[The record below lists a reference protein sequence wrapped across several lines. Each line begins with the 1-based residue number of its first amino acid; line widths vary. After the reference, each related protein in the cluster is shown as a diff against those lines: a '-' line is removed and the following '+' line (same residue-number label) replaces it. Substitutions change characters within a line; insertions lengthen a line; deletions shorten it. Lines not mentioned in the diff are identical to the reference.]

1 MSKRYPPIFNVI
13 LFIVAVCVIIV
24 NPMTMLMPWIS
35 TVTSFVV
42 FAVSSIFNAVGY
54 VYDHYTI
61 FALHVVIIALYAKQ
75 LFGKE
80 AKAKYHEAIELAGT
94 YKQSNDEEEYREV
107 HCKLVDALAPLYI
120 ESTLVLI
127 VVTLNIIFPNFY
139 QFTLLQINWFGRVDV
154 TTDYVIIDGIKEK
167 NSQAYVRGYFIKANS
182 SEPQAE
188 EFNKVKT
195 EFAKRLYCGKAWT
208 LDALDFANAYYHKLP

>member
-13 LFIVAVCVIIV
+13 LFAVAVCIILA

-80 AKAKYHEAIELAGT
+80 AKVKYLKAIELVE
-94 YKQSNDEEEYREV
+94 SNKNLDNYNEYREV
-107 HCKLVDALAPLYI
+107 RDNLSGVLTPLYV
-120 ESTLVLI
+120 ESILVLI
-127 VVTLNIIFPNFY
+127 IIVLNTIFPNFY
-139 QFTLLQINWFGRVDV
+139 QFTLLQASCENGVDAVGDIAVLTFIQPMMIMLIFGATMMIGLVL
-154 TTDYVIIDGIKEK
+154 T
-167 NSQAYVRGYFIKANS
+167 YFKADS
-182 SEPQAE
+182 ILTSKLRSEAGEQ
-188 EFNKVKT
+188 
-195 EFAKRLYCGKAWT
+195 
-208 LDALDFANAYYHKLP
+208 

>member
-13 LFIVAVCVIIV
+13 LFAIAVCIILA

-80 AKAKYHEAIELAGT
+80 AKAKYLEAIELVE
-94 YKQSNDEEEYREV
+94 SNKNLDSYNEYREV
-107 HCKLVDALAPLYI
+107 RDNLVDVLTPLYV
-120 ESTLVLI
+120 ESILVLI
-127 VVTLNIIFPNFY
+127 IIVLNTIFPNFY
-139 QFTLLQINWFGRVDV
+139 QFTLLQASWERGVDKAGDIAILTFVQPMMITLIFG
-154 TTDYVIIDGIKEK
+154 TTIMIGLVL
-167 NSQAYVRGYFIKANS
+167 AYFKANS
-182 SEPQAE
+182 ILTSKLRSEAGE
-188 EFNKVKT
+188 
-195 EFAKRLYCGKAWT
+195 
-208 LDALDFANAYYHKLP
+208 

>member
-13 LFIVAVCVIIV
+13 LFIVAVCTILA

-54 VYDHYTI
+54 VYGHYTI

-80 AKAKYHEAIELAGT
+80 AKAKYLEAIELVE
-94 YKQSNDEEEYREV
+94 SNKNLDGYNEYREV
-107 HCKLVDALAPLYI
+107 RDNLGDVLAPMYV
-120 ESTLVLI
+120 ESILVLI
-127 VVTLNIIFPNFY
+127 IIVLNTIFPNFY
-139 QFTLLQINWFGRVDV
+139 QFTLLQASCKSGVDAVGDITVLTFIQLMTITLIFGATMMIGLVL
-154 TTDYVIIDGIKEK
+154 
-167 NSQAYVRGYFIKANS
+167 AYFKADS
-182 SEPQAE
+182 ILISKLRSEAGEQ
-188 EFNKVKT
+188 
-195 EFAKRLYCGKAWT
+195 
-208 LDALDFANAYYHKLP
+208 

>member
-13 LFIVAVCVIIV
+13 LFTVAVCIILA

-35 TVTSFVV
+35 TVTNLIV

-80 AKAKYHEAIELAGT
+80 AKAKYLEAIELVE
-94 YKQSNDEEEYREV
+94 SNKNLDNYNEYREV
-107 HCKLVDALAPLYI
+107 RDNLGDVLTPMYV
-120 ESTLVLI
+120 ESILVLI
-127 VVTLNIIFPNFY
+127 IIVLNTIFPNFY
-139 QFTLLQINWFGRVDV
+139 QFTLLQASCGSGVDAVGDITVLTFIQPMMITLIFG
-154 TTDYVIIDGIKEK
+154 TSMLIGLIL
-167 NSQAYVRGYFIKANS
+167 AYFKADS
-182 SEPQAE
+182 ILTSKLRSEAGEQ
-188 EFNKVKT
+188 
-195 EFAKRLYCGKAWT
+195 
-208 LDALDFANAYYHKLP
+208 

>member
-13 LFIVAVCVIIV
+13 LFIVAVCIILA

-80 AKAKYHEAIELAGT
+80 AKAKYLEAIELVE
-94 YKQSNDEEEYREV
+94 SNKNLDSYNEYREV
-107 HCKLVDALAPLYI
+107 RDNLGDVLTPIYV
-120 ESTLVLI
+120 ESILVLI
-127 VVTLNIIFPNFY
+127 IIVLNTIFPNFY
-139 QFTLLQINWFGRVDV
+139 QFTLLQASCESGVDAVGDIMVLTFIQPMTITLIFGATMMIGLVL
-154 TTDYVIIDGIKEK
+154 
-167 NSQAYVRGYFIKANS
+167 AYFKADS
-182 SEPQAE
+182 ILTSKLRSEAGEQ
-188 EFNKVKT
+188 
-195 EFAKRLYCGKAWT
+195 
-208 LDALDFANAYYHKLP
+208 

>member
-13 LFIVAVCVIIV
+13 LFIVAVCIILA

-80 AKAKYHEAIELAGT
+80 AKAKYLEAIELVE
-94 YKQSNDEEEYREV
+94 SNKNLDSYNEYREV
-107 HCKLVDALAPLYI
+107 RDNLGDVLTPMYV
-120 ESTLVLI
+120 ESILVLI
-127 VVTLNIIFPNFY
+127 IIVLNTIFPNFY
-139 QFTLLQINWFGRVDV
+139 QFTLLQASCESGVDAVWDITVLTFIQPMTITLIFGATIMIGLVL
-154 TTDYVIIDGIKEK
+154 
-167 NSQAYVRGYFIKANS
+167 AYFKADS
-182 SEPQAE
+182 ILTSKLRSEAGE
-188 EFNKVKT
+188 
-195 EFAKRLYCGKAWT
+195 
-208 LDALDFANAYYHKLP
+208 

>member
-13 LFIVAVCVIIV
+13 LFAVAVCIILA

-42 FAVSSIFNAVGY
+42 FAVSGIFNAVGY

-80 AKAKYHEAIELAGT
+80 AKAKYLEAIELVE
-94 YKQSNDEEEYREV
+94 SNKNLDSYNEYREV
-107 HCKLVDALAPLYI
+107 RDNLGDVLTPMYV
-120 ESTLVLI
+120 ESILVLI
-127 VVTLNIIFPNFY
+127 IIVLNTIFPNFY
-139 QFTLLQINWFGRVDV
+139 QFTLLHASCESGVDAVGDITVLTFIQPMTITLIFGATMMIGLVL
-154 TTDYVIIDGIKEK
+154 
-167 NSQAYVRGYFIKANS
+167 AYFKADS
-182 SEPQAE
+182 ILTSKLRSETGEQ
-188 EFNKVKT
+188 
-195 EFAKRLYCGKAWT
+195 
-208 LDALDFANAYYHKLP
+208 

>member
-13 LFIVAVCVIIV
+13 LFIVAVCIILA

-80 AKAKYHEAIELAGT
+80 AKAKYLEAIELVE
-94 YKQSNDEEEYREV
+94 SNKNLDSYNEYREV
-107 HCKLVDALAPLYI
+107 RDNLGDALTPMYV
-120 ESTLVLI
+120 ESILILIIIVLN
-127 VVTLNIIFPNFY
+127 TIFPNFY
-139 QFTLLQINWFGRVDV
+139 QFTLLQASCESGVDV
-154 TTDYVIIDGIKEK
+154 VGDITVLTFIQPMMIALIFGATMMIGLVL
-167 NSQAYVRGYFIKANS
+167 AYFKADS
-182 SEPQAE
+182 ILTSKLRSEAGEQ
-188 EFNKVKT
+188 
-195 EFAKRLYCGKAWT
+195 
-208 LDALDFANAYYHKLP
+208 

>member
-13 LFIVAVCVIIV
+13 LFVVAVCIILA

-35 TVTSFVV
+35 TVTNLIV

-80 AKAKYHEAIELAGT
+80 AKAKYLEAIELVE
-94 YKQSNDEEEYREV
+94 SNKNLDNYDEYHEV
-107 HCKLVDALAPLYI
+107 RDNLVDVLTPLYV
-120 ESTLVLI
+120 ESILVLI
-127 VVTLNIIFPNFY
+127 IIVLNTIFPNFY
-139 QFTLLQINWFGRVDV
+139 QFTLLQASCESGVDV
-154 TTDYVIIDGIKEK
+154 VGDITVLT
-167 NSQAYVRGYFIKANS
+167 FIQPMTITLIFGVTMMIGLVLACFKADS
-182 SEPQAE
+182 ILTSKLRSEAGEQ
-188 EFNKVKT
+188 
-195 EFAKRLYCGKAWT
+195 
-208 LDALDFANAYYHKLP
+208 

>member
-13 LFIVAVCVIIV
+13 LFTVAVCIILA

-42 FAVSSIFNAVGY
+42 FTVSSIFNAVGY

-80 AKAKYHEAIELAGT
+80 AKAKYLEAIELVE
-94 YKQSNDEEEYREV
+94 SNKNLDNYNEFREV
-107 HCKLVDALAPLYI
+107 RDNLCDVLTPMYV
-120 ESTLVLI
+120 ESILVLI
-127 VVTLNIIFPNFY
+127 IIVLNTIFPNFY
-139 QFTLLQINWFGRVDV
+139 QFTLLQASCESGVDTVGDITVLTFIQPMTITLIFGATMMISLVL
-154 TTDYVIIDGIKEK
+154 
-167 NSQAYVRGYFIKANS
+167 AYFKADS
-182 SEPQAE
+182 ILTSKLRSEASEQ
-188 EFNKVKT
+188 
-195 EFAKRLYCGKAWT
+195 
-208 LDALDFANAYYHKLP
+208 